1 MVPGKRQTCRLPAYG
16 LIGNGPSA
24 AIRRVFHSCAGNSA
38 QHSST
43 AASICAV
50 YTIQQSRRNPKN
62 LACLG
67 SCSTL
72 LQNARLTRWRAAL
85 AEKGGKKALFAEL
98 EKISIVIDQV
108 VDLLWA
114 QQSHRRQPA
123 RLPEART
130 ESRRRNGPSG
140 PPGEGRTRKWPQ
152 TLPAVWMG
160 DALPDAICGQ
170 GTGNTRHTEILTIMN
185 NRIQCSKF
193 SLVEASAPITP

>member
-1 MVPGKRQTCRLPAYG
+1 MVPGKRQICRLPEYG
-16 LIGNGPSA
+16 LIDNGPSA
-24 AIRRVFHSCAGNSA
+24 AIKRAFHSYTGNSA

-50 YTIQQSRRNPKN
+50 DTLQQSRRNPKN

-72 LQNARLTRWRAAL
+72 LQNDRLTRWRTAL
-85 AEKGGKKALFAEL
+85 EEKGGKKALFAEL
-98 EKISIVIDQV
+98 EKISTVIDQV

-130 ESRRRNGPSG
+130 ESRRRNGSSRS
-140 PPGEGRTRKWPQ
+140 PGEGGTRKWPQ
-152 TLPAVWMG
+152 TLPAAWMG
-160 DALPDAICGQ
+160 NTLPDAVCGQ
-170 GTGNTRHTEILTIMN
+170 GTGHTRHTEILTIMI
-185 NRIQCSKF
+185 NRIQCSNF
-193 SLVEASAPITP
+193 SLV